1 MKLQTATRIG
11 LYAVLELA
19 AKPND
24 KISGLEIA
32 EKFAV
37 SNNHLAKVMRR
48 LVVADL
54 IRAARGVNGGYQFCG
69 NAKRTTLMDVIRLF
83 EMLEENP
90 SADDARINTDAE
102 KALDTVLKELD
113 QTIQATLYSISIS
126 TMLNIMNRQ
135 KQIATT

>member
-24 KISGLEIA
+24 KISGSDIA

-48 LVVADL
+48 LVVAGL
-54 IRAARGVNGGYQFCG
+54 ARAVRGVNGGYQFSG
-69 NAKRTTLMDVIRLF
+69 NPKRTTLMDVIQLF
-83 EMLEENP
+83 ELLEESPP
-90 SADDARINTDAE
+90 SGAPRVSTEAE
-102 KALDTVLKELD
+102 KALDTVLREID
-113 QTIQATLYSISIS
+113 QTIQATFYSISIS

-135 KQIATT
+135 KQAPTS